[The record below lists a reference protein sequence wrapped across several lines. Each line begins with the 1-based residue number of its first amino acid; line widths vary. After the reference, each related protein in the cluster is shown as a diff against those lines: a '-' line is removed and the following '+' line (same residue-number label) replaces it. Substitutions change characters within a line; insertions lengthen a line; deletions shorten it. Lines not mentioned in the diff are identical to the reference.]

1 MDRLEKAMRV
11 TMLTVGIAG
20 IAVIYFGFFYL
31 QFNDQLG
38 MTMPWYFL
46 LSPWICVFFG
56 LSQQQQ
62 VDTISWFTKKFSFK
76 K

>member
-1 MDRLEKAMRV
+1 MDRLEKAMKL

-31 QFNDQLG
+31 QYNAELG

-46 LSPWICVFFG
+46 ISPWVCVYFG
-56 LSQQQQ
+56 LSEQQQSA
-62 VDTISWFTKKFSFK
+62 TIAWFTRKFTAKK
-76 K
+76 